1 VGRRSC
7 RSSRDAPPW
16 IVPAHVVAGGLA
28 LVFGYIALYAA
39 KGASLHRK
47 SGILFVYAMLTMS
60 LTGALMD
67 ALITTRMSVSVV
79 AGLVTFYFVTT
90 ALLTVRPRLEMSAWI
105 DAAAMVFGLTVG
117 PPHEWNG
124 LRHRCAHDGGDR
136 HARLRSRGA
145 GAGNKHPVAVH
156 IRQID

>member
-1 VGRRSC
+1 MHTPWIV
-7 RSSRDAPPW
+7 PW

-28 LVFGYIALYAA
+28 LVFGYVALYAA
-39 KGASLHRK
+39 NGASLHRK

-90 ALLTVRPRLEMSAWI
+90 ALLTVRPRLGMSAWI
-105 DAAAMVFGLTVG
+105 DGT
-117 PPHEWNG
+117 
-124 LRHRCAHDGGDR
+124 DGQ
-136 HARLRSRGA
+136 AF
-145 GAGNKHPVAVH
+145 
-156 IRQID
+156 

>member
-1 VGRRSC
+1 VDR
-7 RSSRDAPPW
+7 PW

-90 ALLTVRPRLEMSAWI
+90 ARRIRVRRMFAGMNRLTTSLS
-105 DAAAMVFGLTVG
+105 
-117 PPHEWNG
+117 
-124 LRHRCAHDGGDR
+124 
-136 HARLRSRGA
+136 
-145 GAGNKHPVAVH
+145 
-156 IRQID
+156 